1 MSTEE
6 VKILL
11 AITSSP
17 STPRQTLTLSK
28 SSTTAKELRE
38 QASTLTNIPLD
49 KLKLIFKGRIII
61 EKNTGS
67 VATDFGLEEDCV
79 VHCVGKPVASAP
91 VVAAAAAVAPPAA
104 SGATV
109 SIPTTTPST
118 ATTTTTEGNTLSQAL
133 ATLASTQS
141 STPSTHLTA
150 LQTLSKLLS
159 NITSNPMEEKYR
171 KVKKSNAA
179 FQRRLGGLEG
189 GHALM
194 LSIGF
199 VVKMEGDEEMYVM
212 EASPEA
218 WNTLVKNTAVIK
230 GEMEVVQ
237 RRVNA
242 AAAPPP
248 AVAPVVPPMP
258 PMPGF
263 GGMPGGMGG
272 MGGMPGGGLPPNM
285 TPGMQDAVASM
296 MSNPEA
302 LRGMLQVSTVFV

>member
-91 VVAAAAAVAPPAA
+91 VVAAAAVAPPAA

-118 ATTTTTEGNTLSQAL
+118 ASTTTTATEGNTL
-133 ATLASTQS
+133 
-141 STPSTHLTA
+141 
-150 LQTLSKLLS
+150 
-159 NITSNPMEEKYR
+159 
-171 KVKKSNAA
+171 
-179 FQRRLGGLEG
+179 
-189 GHALM
+189 
-194 LSIGF
+194 
-199 VVKMEGDEEMYVM
+199 
-212 EASPEA
+212 
-218 WNTLVKNTAVIK
+218 
-230 GEMEVVQ
+230 
-237 RRVNA
+237 
-242 AAAPPP
+242 
-248 AVAPVVPPMP
+248 
-258 PMPGF
+258 
-263 GGMPGGMGG
+263 
-272 MGGMPGGGLPPNM
+272 
-285 TPGMQDAVASM
+285 
-296 MSNPEA
+296 
-302 LRGMLQVSTVFV
+302 